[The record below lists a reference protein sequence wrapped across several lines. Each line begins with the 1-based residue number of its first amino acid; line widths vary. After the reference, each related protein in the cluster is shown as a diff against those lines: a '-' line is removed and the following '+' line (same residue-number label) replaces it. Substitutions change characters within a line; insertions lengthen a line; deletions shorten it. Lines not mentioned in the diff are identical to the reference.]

1 MAPLLIYELDQ
12 EATIGV
18 LLMCATTLL
27 TEFVVRSFYS
37 WEENEF
43 QTRHICTQQQN
54 RTSDERIAPVVCA
67 IVMMVA
73 TGPLIL
79 GFKMFY
85 DSDTTARNMGLI
97 YGLGAANASLII
109 YLIWPGVD
117 ERLSFAIKTLPTYI
131 GLLMGNLQ

>member
-1 MAPLLIYELDQ
+1 MY
-12 EATIGV
+12 
-18 LLMCATTLL
+18 ATTLL

-37 WEENEF
+37 WEENKF
-43 QTRHICTQQQN
+43 QTQHICTQQQN
-54 RTSDERIAPVVCA
+54 RTSDERIAPIVCA
-67 IVMMVA
+67 TVMLVA

-85 DSDTTARNMGLI
+85 DGSNITARNMGLI

-117 ERLSFAIKTLPTYI
+117 ERLSFC
-131 GLLMGNLQ
+131 N